1 MFNTDSIIKEVN
13 ILNKVI
19 CYGII
24 LISLLVVKEPIF
36 IGFVNLFLLLIT
48 KQYPNLLKMNI
59 LIVLVA
65 LLGIFFLLILW
76 ITKLGILII
85 YTILLKKVTRAI
97 ELRYVLESTLY
108 RFQQKQV
115 TYKILSFIYFGKY
128 FKKNL
133 KRLMILK
140 DDYGLNYSIHFVTF
154 MIKNAYH
161 QTKEQ
166 MKEFM
171 QLNKLRFYNDSKQRT
186 YMEKPTWESW
196 DTNYLVIHIF
206 IFLLVCFYGR

>member
-65 LLGIFFLLILW
+65 LLGIFFPQILW